1 MFKNRSISFK
11 LILSISLSGALVL
24 LILFGYNYSV
34 TKKIVLK
41 NLRENARNLA
51 LATVNNI
58 DGVLKPV
65 ERMPESLAR
74 YFDRFEPDSR
84 NIFDQLKSVVENPE
98 IYGSAMAFQPYAFL
112 EDSLYYAPYVYTDG
126 DSIKTTFLGGENYQ
140 YFYMDW
146 YQLPA
151 ALEKPVWSEPY
162 FDEGGGGIVMS
173 TYSVPFYSTSGGH
186 KSLRGIITADI
197 SLEWLQEIVDS
208 IKIYESGYGFLIS
221 GNGTFVTYPDSKY
234 IMNETI
240 ISIAEA
246 HADSTLL
253 NIGAKMIA
261 GESGFIPIER
271 SMTEHK
277 AWLYYTPLRSSGWSL
292 GVIFPENELM
302 GDFNRLSGMLIIL
315 GVAGLVM
322 LSASVF
328 IISVNIIKPL
338 KKLATAAGKVG
349 AGDLDFALPQLT
361 SRDEVGRL
369 YESFSAMVTS
379 LNEYIHE
386 LTKSTAERERFE
398 QELKIANDIQMS
410 IIPRTFPPF
419 PDKKEFG
426 LYAYLKPAKEVGGDY
441 YDFFFVDE
449 DNLCF
454 AIGDVSGSGVPAALI
469 MAVTRTL
476 IRSRM
481 TTGLLPAEVLRNINN
496 NLVQDNASS
505 MFVSLFM
512 GIFNIK
518 TGVIKYSNAGHNVPL
533 VINSDGTVNYI
544 GESHGKIL
552 GIESNY
558 SFENF
563 EKILHPGDLLFM
575 YTDGV
580 NEAENAETEMY
591 SMSRLINL
599 LQNKNSGNPEEI
611 TKSALKDVKDFTAG
625 ENQSDDITIMVLKY
639 NG

>member
-34 TKKIVLK
+34 TKKIALK